1 MNRIETVFRQH
12 LLAHPGL
19 TAIVGSRIYM
29 IARPNTSA
37 LPALTLHLISNLPQ
51 RDLDDTAYMQARI
64 QVSCW
69 SDSYGPAKAL
79 PGEIRAAVDTFRA
92 QPGVLDAEVVYEGED
107 YDGEAQIYHVPV
119 DVLIKYDQ
127 HAIGG
132 S

>member
-37 LPALTLHLISNLPQ
+37 LPALTLHLISNLDQ
-51 RDLDDTAYMQARI
+51 RNLDDTAYMQARI

-69 SDSYGPAKAL
+69 TANYGHAKTI

>member
-29 IARPNTSA
+29 IARPGNSA
-37 LPALTLHLISNLPQ
+37 LPAITLHLISNLDQ
-51 RDLDDTAYMQARI
+51 RDLDDVAYMQARI

-69 SDSYGPAKAL
+69 TTTWGDAKAL
-79 PGEIRAAVDTFRA
+79 PGEIRAAVETFREF
-92 QPGVLDAEVVYEGED
+92 PGIIDAEVVYERED
-107 YDGEAQIYHVPV
+107 YDGEATIYHVPV

-127 HAIGG
+127 HVIGG